1 MDSRSLLDTK
11 YKALE
16 DFTRR
21 LLSSDVKDQIAKI
34 ILFGSVARGDARQDS
49 DIDVLVF
56 GFGDLRKLFRMCA
69 EVAFDILIESGEYI
83 QVLAYCIDDFSPPRS
98 YFLYRV
104 MLYGKEIYSMGE
116 EELKDRETRDYL
128 ILSQEYLEMAETSLS
143 NGKYR
148 VAVDTAYNAAESCAR
163 GLLLLELPELPRSHG
178 GLLNKFSELYVKNG
192 PLSRRIGSDLNVMLR
207 LRSTARYDAHGLI
220 DKQNAQD
227 AIELAR
233 TLMEALEARLGL
245 DQTEQQ

>member
-1 MDSRSLLDTK
+1 MNPESLLDTK

-16 DFTRR
+16 DFTQR
-21 LLSSDVKDQIAKI
+21 LLSSDLKDQIAKI

-49 DIDVLVF
+49 DVDVLVF

-69 EVAFDILIESGEYI
+69 EVAFDILMESGEYI
-83 QVLAYCIDDFSPPRS
+83 EALAYCIDDFSPPRS

-163 GLLLLELPELPRSHG
+163 GLLLLKLPEPPRSHR
-178 GLLNKFSELYVKNG
+178 GLITKFGEQYTKDG
-192 PLSRRIGSDLNVMLR
+192 PLPKKLGSTLNTMLEFR
-207 LRSTARYDAHGLI
+207 DRARYDANFPMGEEE
-220 DKQNAQD
+220 AQD

-233 TLMEALEARLGL
+233 TLMQALESELPPA
-245 DQTEQQ
+245 D

>member
-1 MDSRSLLDTK
+1 MNPESLLDTK

-16 DFTRR
+16 DFTQR
-21 LLSSDVKDQIAKI
+21 LLSSDLKDQIAKI

-49 DIDVLVF
+49 DVDVLVF

-69 EVAFDILIESGEYI
+69 EVAFDILMESGEYI
-83 QVLAYCIDDFSPPRS
+83 EALAYCIDDFSPPRS

-163 GLLLLELPELPRSHG
+163 GLLLLKLPEPPRSHK
-178 GLLNKFSELYVKNG
+178 GLITKFGEQYTKSG
-192 PLSRRIGSDLNVMLR
+192 PLPKKLGRTLNTMLE
-207 LRSTARYDAHGLI
+207 LRGRARYDANFPMGK
-220 DKQNAQD
+220 DEAQD
-227 AIELAR
+227 AIQLAR
-233 TLMEALEARLGL
+233 ALMKALEGQIELP
-245 DQTEQQ
+245 D

>member
-11 YKALE
+11 YNALE

-21 LLSSDVKDQIAKI
+21 LLANDVKDQIAKI
-34 ILFGSVARGDARQDS
+34 ILFGSMARGDARQDS

-69 EVAFDILIESGEYI
+69 EVAFDILMESGEYI
-83 QVLAYCIDDFSPPRS
+83 QVLTYCIDDLSPPRS

-116 EELKDRETRDYL
+116 EELKKRELEGYL
-128 ILSQEYLEMAETSLS
+128 SLAQEYLEVAESSLAEER
-143 NGKYR
+143 YR

-163 GLLLLELPELPRSHG
+163 GLLLLRLPELPRSHR
-178 GLLNKFSELYVKNG
+178 GLITKFSEQYTKDG
-192 PLSRRIGSDLNVMLR
+192 PLPKKLGRTLNTILGLR
-207 LRSTARYDAHGLI
+207 GKARYDANSPMG
-220 DKQNAQD
+220 KEEAQD

-233 TLMEALEARLGL
+233 TLMQALESKLPPA
-245 DQTEQQ
+245 D